1 MKQAKVYNGNLHIIF
16 NDKIENQFAIVY
28 KLDNGAELE
37 FVDNEL
43 VALILPNFEQQLGIG
58 SLAEIP
64 IDLKNIKM
72 DNNLILFT
80 LDIQGQ
86 NINGRID
93 CTSIKQ

>member
-16 NDKIENQFAIVY
+16 NDKIENQSAIVY

-37 FVDNEL
+37 FVDDEL
-43 VALILPNFEQQLGIG
+43 VTLILPNFEQQLGIG
-58 SLAEIP
+58 SLTEIP
-64 IDLKNIKM
+64 IDLKNIQM
-72 DNNLILFT
+72 DNNFILFT

-93 CTSIKQ
+93 CASIK

>member
-16 NDKIENQFAIVY
+16 NNKIENQSAIVY

-37 FVDNEL
+37 FVDDEL
-43 VALILPNFEQQLGIG
+43 VTLILPNFEQQLGIG
-58 SLAEIP
+58 SLTEIP
-64 IDLKNIKM
+64 IDLKNIQM
-72 DNNLILFT
+72 DNNFILFT

-93 CTSIKQ
+93 CASIK